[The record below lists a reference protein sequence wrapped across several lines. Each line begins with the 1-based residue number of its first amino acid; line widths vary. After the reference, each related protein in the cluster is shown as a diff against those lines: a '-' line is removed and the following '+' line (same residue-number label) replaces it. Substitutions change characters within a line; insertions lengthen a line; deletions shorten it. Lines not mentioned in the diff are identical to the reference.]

1 MLSHLRR
8 IAKRVILGETP
19 PQPSKPRAPYP
30 GELHR
35 YEYQKALFDFGIK
48 PGDRVLDVGCGTDYF
63 PLATELLDLYLG
75 PTVHRHDAITQ
86 IPLPMVLADI
96 HQIPFKDQSFD
107 FVYCSHVLEH
117 VEDPIRACGELMRIG
132 KRGYIE
138 TPTLGKDGLFG
149 WAKGMHKW
157 HLVQISN
164 RLCFFEYNERQL
176 EGIRS
181 HVFRDL
187 VLGPDVNSMQPAF
200 FENQDFFNV
209 MFLWEGRFS
218 VHVFYLDGR
227 VRILE
232 AESESQPT
240 PSDHRGSPGN

>member
-1 MLSHLRR
+1 MLNRLRR
-8 IAKRVILGETP
+8 IAKRVLLGD
-19 PQPSKPRAPYP
+19 PSSPAATPRAPYP

-35 YEYQKALFDFGIK
+35 YEYQKALFDFDIQ

-63 PLATELLDLYLG
+63 PLATDLLDLYLG
-75 PTVHRHDAITQ
+75 ATVHRHDTITKF
-86 IPLPMVLADI
+86 PLPMVLADI
-96 HQIPFKDQSFD
+96 HRIPFKDQSFD

-117 VEDPIRACGELMRIG
+117 VDDPILACAELMRIG

-157 HLVQISN
+157 HLVLIGN
-164 RLCFFEYNERQL
+164 RLCFFEYSERQL

-187 VLGPDVNSMQPAF
+187 VLGPHVHPLQPAF
-200 FENQDFFNV
+200 FDNQDFFNV
-209 MFLWEGRFS
+209 MFPWQGRFA
-218 VHVFYLDGR
+218 VHVYYLNGNAR
-227 VRILE
+227 TLE
-232 AESESQPT
+232 TADPLPTSTSQ
-240 PSDHRGSPGN
+240 